1 MKLILYPKD
10 FERIPQIS
18 CYNNNYYKHKE
29 SGVTILE
36 ECDELYQV
44 NTYTDVTDPKNT
56 YFLGCVGC
64 HDGSSLDGEK
74 EIEVDFKIQYT

>member
-29 SGVTILE
+29 SGVIILE

-56 YFLGCVGC
+56 YFLGCIGC

-74 EIEVDFKIQYT
+74 VIEVEFKIQYT

>member
-10 FERIPQIS
+10 FKRIPQIS

-74 EIEVDFKIQYT
+74 VIEVEFKIQYT

>member
-10 FERIPQIS
+10 FECMPQIS

-29 SGVTILE
+29 SGVIILE

-56 YFLGCVGC
+56 YFLGCIGC

-74 EIEVDFKIQYT
+74 VIEVEFKIQYT